1 MSTLLPW
8 HHPHAQVLTA
18 TMPDGIRGARHG
30 GPVVG
35 TMPDSIEEQL
45 VQRWTSSRRV
55 VVATIPYSLEQ
66 SSSGAVSNIAIF
78 SIVLYALCL
87 IITGSVMCIV
97 INVRAYLML
106 NFFICSSSI
115 LTIANL
121 NFLTMCFLCF
131 VVSLR
136 AENYVF
142 AVLLVETDGHSIPA

>member
-45 VQRWTSSRRV
+45 VQRWTGSRRV

-78 SIVLYALCL
+78 SIVLHALCL

-106 NFFICSSSI
+106 NFFY
-115 LTIANL
+115 LFNFNL
-121 NFLTMCFLCF
+121 NNCESELFNNVFSLLCCQPK
-131 VVSLR
+131 S
-136 AENYVF
+136 
-142 AVLLVETDGHSIPA
+142 